1 MTTSRTEKGSP
12 AQGGTIQESSV
23 SPTYQAKAEST
34 QSSAGAGKSR
44 RFHVRDRWLVWLTIL
59 VIVAQFAACQPAKPR
74 GSAGGMDAT
83 LLEQSALVP
92 VLNQSQALALAP
104 VVSDVSP
111 DPAQALV
118 QLSGDQSVNSAIV
131 EEAPLL
137 QTSVL
142 PSQAGSS
149 GALADGDYPLDETTN
164 ILVMGS
170 DRRVGAPNWLTDVM
184 MIVALDYENGK
195 AGVISI
201 PRDIYIDNIAGHQ
214 PNKLN
219 VVDYLGEK
227 DEEDGGGPAL
237 LSSIILEKMGI
248 RIDHY
253 VRFDFR
259 GFIALVDALGGVDV
273 EIDCPYYDYFQ
284 IEDVILNVKPGLERL
299 SGDEALVYV
308 RSRKL
313 GGDLD
318 RARRQQRFIWAVRNQ
333 VLNENILPKLPALYN
348 AVSDNVQTDIG
359 IVGTLKIARFVLGL
373 DKEDITGYVI
383 GYPQVQQGYVG
394 NMWVFRADW
403 DAIREQ
409 AQQVF
414 EREPF
419 IDTNTLVECP

>member
-1 MTTSRTEKGSP
+1 MTTSRTDKSSP
-12 AQGGTIQESSV
+12 LDPIPLNTSAATPKPSS
-23 SPTYQAKAEST
+23 TDKAH
-34 QSSAGAGKSR
+34 
-44 RFHVRDRWLVWLTIL
+44 RFYVRDRWLVWLTAL
-59 VIVAQFAACQPAKPR
+59 VIVAQFAACQPSAPR
-74 GSAGGMDAT
+74 GSAGGMESAT
-83 LLEQSALVP
+83 LEQASLVP
-92 VLNQSQALALAP
+92 ILNQTQALAMAP
-104 VVSDVSP
+104 IVSDISP
-111 DPAQALV
+111 DPAQALAE
-118 QLSGDQSVNSAIV
+118 LSGATSIEAASLAQS
-131 EEAPLL
+131 
-137 QTSVL
+137 L
-142 PSQAGSS
+142 PDPGQQSS
-149 GALADGDYPLDETTN
+149 TGALSADEHPLDKTTN

-184 MIVALDYENGK
+184 MIVALDYDSGK
-195 AGVISI
+195 AGVISV
-201 PRDIYIDNIAGHQ
+201 PRDVYIDNIPGHQ

-227 DEEDGGGPAL
+227 DEAGGGGPAL
-237 LSSIILEKMGI
+237 LSTILMEKIGI

-259 GFIALVDALGGVDV
+259 GFIALVDALGGVEV
-273 EIDCPYYDYFQ
+273 EIDCPYYDYFS
-284 IEDVILNVKPGLERL
+284 IEDVILNVKPGLETL
-299 SGDEALVYV
+299 TGDEALVYV

-318 RARRQQRFIWAVRNQ
+318 RARRQQRFIWATRNQ
-333 VLNENILPKLPALYN
+333 VLNQNILPKLPALYN

-409 AQQVF
+409 AQTVF